1 MKKEIN
7 FEEAIAGLEDA
18 VKKLESGNMSLD
30 ESISTFESAVS
41 LVKICNQ
48 KLEQAEKKVRIL
60 TQSDD
65 GSITDSPFS
74 ELGNET

>member
-74 ELGNET
+74 ELVNET